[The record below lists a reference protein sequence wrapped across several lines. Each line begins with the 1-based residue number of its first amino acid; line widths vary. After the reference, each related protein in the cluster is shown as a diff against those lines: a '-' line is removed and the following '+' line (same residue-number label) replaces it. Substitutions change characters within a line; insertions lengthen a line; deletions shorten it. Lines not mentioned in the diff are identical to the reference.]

1 VSRTI
6 VRNNGYVP
14 RISDERRAERRAE
27 ILRCARD
34 LFTVR
39 GFHVTSMDDIIEAV
53 GMSPGGVYRYFV
65 SKDEIVASIA
75 REVIGGLVA
84 TIDAASEESPRPG
97 VADVVRRLIV
107 KVNAMADNE
116 GRLALVV
123 WGEAQS
129 SEAVAQFA
137 AQEVCLVRDRIVE
150 YLRLTRGAALGTNE
164 EDVDM
169 ASVVVSLLTGFLV
182 QRRIIGPL
190 DVDRYASTAARLLV
204 DPART
209 PLK

>member
-1 VSRTI
+1 
-6 VRNNGYVP
+6 
-14 RISDERRAERRAE
+14 
-27 ILRCARD
+27 
-34 LFTVR
+34 
-39 GFHVTSMDDIIEAV
+39 
-53 GMSPGGVYRYFV
+53 
-65 SKDEIVASIA
+65 
-75 REVIGGLVA
+75 VIGGLVA
-84 TIDAASEESPRPG
+84 TIDAACEESPRPE
-97 VADVVRRLIV
+97 VADLVRRLIV

-137 AQEVCLVRDRIVE
+137 AQEVSLVRDRIVE
-150 YLRLTRGAALGTNE
+150 YLRLTRGAAPGTSE
-164 EDVDM
+164 EDVEM

-190 DVDRYASTAARLLV
+190 DVDRYASTATRLLV
-204 DPART
+204 DPARI

>member
-1 VSRTI
+1 VCQERSFAIMATCHES
-6 VRNNGYVP
+6 VM
-14 RISDERRAERRAE
+14 SDAPSDAPKFCVAPET
-27 ILRCARD
+27 C
-34 LFTVR
+34 
-39 GFHVTSMDDIIEAV
+39 
-53 GMSPGGVYRYFV
+53 SPCE
-65 SKDEIVASIA
+65 DEIVASIA

-84 TIDAASEESPRPG
+84 TIDAACEESPRPE
-97 VADVVRRLIV
+97 VADLVRRLIV

-137 AQEVCLVRDRIVE
+137 AQEVSLVRDRIVE
-150 YLRLTRGAALGTNE
+150 YLRLTRGAAPGTSE
-164 EDVDM
+164 EDVEM

-190 DVDRYASTAARLLV
+190 DVDRYASTATRLLV
-204 DPART
+204 DPARI